1 MVLLLGKV
9 LLIVVILLA
18 AALMEVYGD
27 DRIRLG
33 YDGSWSFILIGAA
46 ILAGYGLAVNAVN
59 LALKYVF
66 GSKQWTLSELLGI
79 YVAFFAFVS
88 VLWDKRSLHH
98 WKLCRLFCSVPH
110 RVWIGLAFII
120 VGGMIIQWGGKLW
133 NLMRLN

>member
-1 MVLLLGKV
+1 MAPLLGKV
-9 LLIVVILLA
+9 LLIVVILFA
-18 AALMEVYGD
+18 GALMEVYGD

-33 YDGSWSFILIGAA
+33 YEGRWSFILIGAA
-46 ILAGYGLAVNAVN
+46 VLAGYGLAVNLVN

-66 GSKQWTLSELLGI
+66 GSEQWTLSELLGI

-88 VLWDKRSLHH
+88 VLWDKRGLHE
-98 WKLCRLFCSVPH
+98 WKLRQLFGSAPP

-120 VGGMIIQWGGKLW
+120 VGGVIIQWGGKLW

>member
-1 MVLLLGKV
+1 MAPLLGKV
-9 LLIVVILLA
+9 LLIVVILFA
-18 AALMEVYGD
+18 GALMEVYGD

-33 YDGSWSFILIGAA
+33 YEGRWSFILIGAA
-46 ILAGYGLAVNAVN
+46 VLAGYGLAVNLVN

-88 VLWDKRSLHH
+88 VLWDKRGLHE
-98 WKLCRLFCSVPH
+98 WKLRQLCSSAPP

-120 VGGMIIQWGGKLW
+120 VGGVIIQWGGKLW